1 MQLDN
6 ARRVLKTF
14 SSHLG
19 EQADTT
25 YADTQLIAQ
34 SNTSSFEDRRRKNT
48 AARCCAGAF
57 HCNAHEYR
65 INVESILNKNTEKY
79 WKSWKEHYILYYYC
93 YQQIQISWHRN

>member
-1 MQLDN
+1 MMQLDN

-48 AARCCAGAF
+48 GAVLRR
-57 HCNAHEYR
+57 R
-65 INVESILNKNTEKY
+65 IPLQRSR
-79 WKSWKEHYILYYYC
+79 
-93 YQQIQISWHRN
+93 ISN